1 MARKINVAD
10 KLGVNNYHTDETHS
24 HITVNKENGNL
35 QEIDQVVRVCPAAL
49 YSVDPSGEVFF
60 EHLGCLECGTCKAL
74 SEDKVVKEWHYPEG
88 SKGIQ
93 YRFG

>member
-1 MARKINVAD
+1 M
-10 KLGVNNYHTDETHS
+10 
-24 HITVNKENGNL
+24 
-35 QEIDQVVRVCPAAL
+35 VRVCPAAL

-74 SEDKVVKEWHYPEG
+74 SEGKVVKEWHYPEG